1 MVQLIL
7 PLHRQKEKMLYN
19 IKTGVNVIKRFF
31 FVTDFGSNKLGVH
44 FKSFYL
50 WLCLENNL
58 KADLLG

>member
-1 MVQLIL
+1 
-7 PLHRQKEKMLYN
+7 MLYN